1 MADLPGS
8 VLFCCNYNVIRS
20 PMAEGLMKQLYGRQ
34 VFVQSCGVR
43 HEMETDPFT
52 VEAAG
57 EIGVDLSRHRPKSF
71 AEMLEWGDDIAAF
84 DVIVALSPA
93 AQRQAQELTRHAS
106 VEVVY
111 WPILDPSG
119 MGERREQ
126 RLEAYREARDQIRA
140 RILHRFGAPPDPDA
154 AAAGPG

>member
-1 MADLPGS
+1 
-8 VLFCCNYNVIRS
+8 
-20 PMAEGLMKQLYGRQ
+20 MKQFYGRQ

-52 VEAAG
+52 VEVAG

-84 DVIVALSPA
+84 DVIIALSPA
-93 AQRQAQELTRHAS
+93 AQRQALELTRHAS
-106 VEVVY
+106 VEVLY
-111 WPILDPSG
+111 WQTLDPSG

-126 RLEAYREARDQIRA
+126 RLDAYRETRDQIRA
-140 RILHRFGAPPDPDA
+140 RILQRFGPPLEDG
-154 AAAGPG
+154 AG